1 MKEYLK
7 GMSFAEEE
15 KLLSAPSK
23 LVREIP
29 PGMILRVYTDW
40 HRRPR
45 RSLLI
50 KGEYAEQSFNLNW
63 FLTGLDK
70 RARTVWVLNAHPV
83 RGNEHLVNPPN
94 YQSPC
99 WRRS

>member
-7 GMSFAEEE
+7 GMSFVEDE
-15 KLLSAPSK
+15 KLLSVPSR

-29 PGMILRVYTDW
+29 RGMILRVYTDW
-40 HRRPR
+40 DRRPR

-70 RARTVWVLNAHPV
+70 SGRTVWVLNAHPV
-83 RGNEHLVNPPN
+83 RDNDHLANPPN
-94 YQSPC
+94 SQ
-99 WRRS
+99 